1 MKFIKWK
8 SLVITNIVC
17 LLSILPGV
25 ILWEKLPEQMAI
37 HFDINNNP
45 DGFASRGFV
54 VFGMPLLMVLIQTF
68 CCIINDINAKKHGDR
83 VKFERVT
90 KWIIPIMTVILQ
102 AITLGYGLG
111 FEVDI
116 RRISALIVGVIFIT
130 IGNYLPKF
138 DYIKNYD
145 IDTEKARKVNRFIGF
160 ESVIMGLLF
169 VVSIFLPTVF
179 TVVCLFLMIP
189 YAVIGVLYGIITARK

>member
-116 RRISALIVGVIFIT
+116 RRIVALIVGVIFIT

>member
-8 SLVITNIVC
+8 SFVITNIVC

-169 VVSIFLPTVF
+169 VVSIFLPSVF